1 MRSLLTNSFAQTV
14 SDNNEKLK
22 VLMYQVTDRVKAIS
36 EACRVA
42 ESDDAK
48 ERIDGFIR
56 CVSDSFPYPN
66 LIVILEPLSVVA
78 SK

>member
-1 MRSLLTNSFAQTV
+1 MRSLLTSSFAQTV

-22 VLMYQVTDRVKAIS
+22 ILMYQVTDRVKAIS
-36 EACRVA
+36 EACIEA

-56 CVSDSFPYPN
+56 CVSHSLPYPN
-66 LIVILEPLSVVA
+66 LIVILEPWSVVA